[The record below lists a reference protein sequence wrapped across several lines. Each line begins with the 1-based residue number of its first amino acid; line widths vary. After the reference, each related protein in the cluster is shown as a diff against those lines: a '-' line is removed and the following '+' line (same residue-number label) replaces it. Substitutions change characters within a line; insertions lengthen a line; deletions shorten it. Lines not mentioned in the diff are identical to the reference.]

1 MVRNRM
7 QDCCE
12 WNALYKKCQNTL
24 KISVL
29 ETTLLLFL
37 LGIVALGFEMQ
48 VIKSIYIILIK
59 AVILNTILVPI
70 FYV

>member
-1 MVRNRM
+1 M
-7 QDCCE
+7 QDCYE

-59 AVILNTILVPI
+59 AVILNTILVPN
-70 FYV
+70 FCV